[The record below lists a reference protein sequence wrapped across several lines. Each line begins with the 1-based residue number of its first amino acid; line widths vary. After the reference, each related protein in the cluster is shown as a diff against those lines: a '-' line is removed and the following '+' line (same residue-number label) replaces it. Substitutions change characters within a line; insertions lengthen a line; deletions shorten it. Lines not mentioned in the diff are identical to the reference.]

1 MQAVAF
7 LLCAVAISSLYCFR
21 PYLPYCCIRKHSSSR
36 MEAIQPYQSQS
47 KISCLLFVAV
57 QRYALHDYSGL
68 IKVRSVPS
76 SVAALMIIGGTL
88 CTELQTR
95 YKNSSGVWLLSVVFH
110 IL

>member
-1 MQAVAF
+1 
-7 LLCAVAISSLYCFR
+7 
-21 PYLPYCCIRKHSSSR
+21 

-110 IL
+110 ILYYLHKLKSCVCSLYFSPHILD